1 LGRLR
6 RRAAATPDALRMAAT
21 RLAAVTRYAPVT
33 VTALGYARAAVAHP
47 LDAFGVLVPAASPVS
62 PGSSLLGINFTS
74 STYGGRAPDGSV
86 LVTAYA
92 GGDRGAVDVDAVVR
106 DVRAVVG
113 VAPPPVGGDGGGAPP
128 ETYRHVTRWARGI
141 PIMGPWGRTVD
152 ALVAGVEGAY
162 PEVRF
167 AGNWRGGVGVPD
179 AVRGGLAAAEGL
191 SAWLQ
196 RRGQEGGIARAP

>member
-1 LGRLR
+1 
-6 RRAAATPDALRMAAT
+6 MAAT
-21 RLAAVTRYAPVT
+21 RLAAVTRYAPIT
-33 VTALGYARAAVAHP
+33 VTALGYPRAAVAHP
-47 LDAFGVLVPAASPVS
+47 LDAFGVLVPAAAPVS

-113 VAPPPVGGDGGGAPP
+113 VAPPAVVGGGGAPP

-141 PIMGPWGRTVD
+141 PIMGSWGRTVD
-152 ALVAGVEGAY
+152 TLVAGVEGAS

-196 RRGQEGGIARAP
+196 RGGRGGGVGRAP